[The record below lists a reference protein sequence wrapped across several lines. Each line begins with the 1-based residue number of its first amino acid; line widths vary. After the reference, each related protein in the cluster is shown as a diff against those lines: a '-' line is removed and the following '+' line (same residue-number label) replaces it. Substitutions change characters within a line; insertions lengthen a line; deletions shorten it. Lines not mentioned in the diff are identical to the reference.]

1 MAFSDLHQLLEI
13 AEESMVAEKTDTP
26 PMELVPIGIV
36 RSDIKTPML
45 SADEADLSLTDR
57 MENIKQYHRR
67 VTETICQLIIDPQW
81 AELLDGIEDF
91 SHVLVLYWPHLIDP
105 ARRNLRKVH
114 PMGRKDLPMQGIFAT
129 CSPARPNPVLV
140 SAVPLVARAANVLTV
155 KGLEAVDGSPIID
168 VKPYSKSYLTVDQ
181 LKMPAWME
189 QIHRE
194 LETDG

>member
-1 MAFSDLHQLLEI
+1 VSDNREKAFPEMTLQ
-13 AEESMVAEKTDTP
+13 
-26 PMELVPIGIV
+26 PIGIV
-36 RSDIKTPML
+36 RSTIKTPML
-45 SADEADLSLTDR
+45 SAGESGLSLNAR
-57 MENIKQYHRR
+57 MEKIKTYHRQ
-67 VTETICQLIIDPQW
+67 VEDCVCELVIDPQW
-81 AELLDGIEDF
+81 AELLDGIEEF
-91 SHVLVLYWPHLIDP
+91 SHVLVLYWGHLIDP

-140 SAVPLVARAANVLTV
+140 SAVPLVARTANVLSV

-168 VKPYSKSYLTVDQ
+168 VKPYSKSYLTVEK

-194 LETDG
+194 LETDE